1 MRFPSWPRGWQS
13 RRSFPEGAAS
23 RSCKIRSRQREFNL
37 YANGHASVD
46 RLHDEHEDEA
56 GDGGGK
62 GDPLVVVLE
71 AGPPPGRLCVAR
83 VEAREVHQAVGSQEE
98 VRGKNTF

>member
-1 MRFPSWPRGWQS
+1 M
-13 RRSFPEGAAS
+13 E
-23 RSCKIRSRQREFNL
+23 KRSRQREFNL

-56 GDGGGK
+56 GDGGGE

-98 VRGKNTF
+98 VRGKDTFGC